1 MEINLLQYLAQQQPG
16 TPVITQ
22 PTPGPSA
29 PQGPAGKPEGP
40 LGGMWTTGLMF
51 AAVFVG
57 MYFLVIRP
65 QRKEEKRK
73 KEMLTKLG
81 KGDRVVTS
89 SGILGTVQS
98 VKDDTVIVNV
108 GDNTRIEFL
117 RSAVADIRDRGDA
130 KPVAAANSKKA

>member
-1 MEINLLQYLAQQQPG
+1 MEPNLLQYLAQQQPAPAPLTVQPAPGG
-16 TPVITQ
+16 TPT
-22 PTPGPSA
+22 A
-29 PQGPAGKPEGP
+29 PAGKSESPMGS
-40 LGGMWTTGLMF
+40 MWTTGLMF

-73 KEMLTKLG
+73 KELLSKLG

-89 SGILGTVQS
+89 SGMIGTVQT
-98 VKDDTVIVNV
+98 VKDETVIVNV

-117 RSAVADIRDRGDA
+117 RSAIADIRGNTEPRPAPTPA
-130 KPVAAANSKKA
+130 KKS

>member
-1 MEINLLQYLAQQQPG
+1 METNLLQYLAQQQPS
-16 TPVITQ
+16 PVITQ
-22 PTPGPSA
+22 PAPGRSA
-29 PQGPAGKPEGP
+29 PAGPAAKPEGP
-40 LGGMWTTGLMF
+40 MGGMLTTGLMF

-81 KGDRVVTS
+81 KGDRVITS
-89 SGILGTVQS
+89 SGILGTVQT

-117 RSAVADIRDRGDA
+117 RSAVADIRERGDGKSAPAASA
-130 KPVAAANSKKA
+130 KKT